1 MSHGWTETHLTATPL
16 EPVEFLGSIGGC
28 ESCSSGP
35 ERVADSPLA
44 AERHDVSPLNERAT
58 AVGEELMK
66 APPLVETARLVLSA
80 PVAADAEAV
89 FRRYASDDDVT
100 RYLGWPKHRTVA
112 DTQGFLAFSAVQW
125 EREGAGPYLIWA
137 RADGQL
143 LGSTG
148 LGLEPGGQAITG
160 YVLATDAWGKGYATE
175 ALTAVVEVA
184 TDIGVRRLYA
194 SVSPAAPSIM
204 ACLGEVR
211 LRTGRSWNR
220 QVEFPNIA
228 AGITQDV
235 LCYRRGLHRHA
246 G

>member
-1 MSHGWTETHLTATPL
+1 MT
-16 EPVEFLGSIGGC
+16 
-28 ESCSSGP
+28 
-35 ERVADSPLA
+35 
-44 AERHDVSPLNERAT
+44 
-58 AVGEELMK
+58 
-66 APPLVETARLVLSA
+66 APPLVETPRLVLSA
-80 PVAADAEAV
+80 PVAEDAEAV

-100 RYLGWPKHRTVA
+100 RYLGWPTHRTVA
-112 DTQGFLAFSAVQW
+112 DTEGFLAFSAVQW

-160 YVLATDAWGKGYATE
+160 YVLAADAWGKGYATE

-184 TDIGVRRLYA
+184 TDIGVRRLYGLCHPQHRA
-194 SVSPAAPSIM
+194 SWRVLEKCGFERDS
-204 ACLGEVR
+204 
-211 LRTGRSWNR
+211 SWNR